1 MKKELELK
9 DNLCAISFHCI
20 EEPGNTECVHH
31 KNIPKKCKYLRKTQ
45 YGYYC
50 DNSIAQVQAVTKHLK
65 HIGLDISG
73 DGFNAGIYKD
83 IKNEVNRAKTLHENK
98 NYAPVDWLAV
108 LGEEVGEVNSEVNAM
123 REKCE
128 PLSDNYVTELIQ
140 IAAVC
145 VRMIE
150 DYRKSSDC

>member
-1 MKKELELK
+1 MSEELELK

-65 HIGLDISG
+65 HIGLDLSG
-73 DGFNAGIYKD
+73 DGFNAGIYRD
-83 IKNEVNRAKTLHENK
+83 IKDEVSRAKTLHENK
-98 NYAPVDWLAV
+98 DYTPADWLAV
-108 LGEEVGEVNSEVNAM
+108 LMAEVGEVAHEVDTM
-123 REKCE
+123 RETGE
-128 PLSDNYVTELIQ
+128 LMPDNYQTELIQ
-140 IAAVC
+140 VAAVAIRA
-145 VRMIE
+145 VQ
-150 DYRKSSDC
+150 DYDKSIR